1 MRPHSGA
8 TASARSAQETS
19 VEKIISKSQMLGGQ
33 LFQNRPL
40 AADLVVVHRIIMVDC
55 SVYTRC
61 RVGGCAP
68 NLLRSDTLGGS
79 FRMTSNI
86 T

>member
-61 RVGGCAP
+61 RVGVHRISYDPIPWGGH
-68 NLLRSDTLGGS
+68 LG
-79 FRMTSNI
+79 
-86 T
+86 